1 MNLHKIY
8 IKSIAVDYRMVYN
21 INVIK
26 KGRNYLM
33 LRNWIK
39 KAALTLASVTT
50 LASVAMP
57 AVAGQETTQIDEL
70 SIGFVPS
77 RDPEEIVTATE
88 PLEQLLIDELATL
101 GYEVGSV
108 DISVGT
114 SYEAVGEGLSAGTID
129 IGFIPGGTYVLYDD
143 GAEVILTSTRAG
155 LSNDSDDPADWNAN
169 EPTEAT
175 DEQVTYY
182 RAIMIAGP
190 SEKGRELA
198 DKVNNGEELS
208 FEDLNSANW
217 SVMSPSSSAG
227 YIYPTIW
234 LQDNYQQN
242 LSDLEN
248 VVQADSYL
256 NSFAR
261 LASGQVDIL
270 TVFADGRRD
279 YVDQWQSE
287 LGGEND
293 IWTDTDVI
301 GVTPGIYNDTIS
313 VSNNSDNMS
322 DELKSA
328 LQEAFINISETE
340 EGKEIIAI
348 YAHEG
353 YEVAESADY
362 DVERQAQEILREQ
375 SN

>member
-1 MNLHKIY
+1 
-8 IKSIAVDYRMVYN
+8 
-21 INVIK
+21 
-26 KGRNYLM
+26 M

-234 LQDNYQQN
+234 LQDNFQQN

-313 VSNNSDNMS
+313 VSNNSENMS

>member
-1 MNLHKIY
+1 
-8 IKSIAVDYRMVYN
+8 
-21 INVIK
+21 
-26 KGRNYLM
+26 M

-57 AVAGQETTQIDEL
+57 AVAAQETTQIDEL

-101 GYEVGSV
+101 GYEIGSV

-155 LSNDSDDPADWNAN
+155 LSNDSEDPADWNAN

-313 VSNNSDNMS
+313 VSNNSENMS

>member
-1 MNLHKIY
+1 M
-8 IKSIAVDYRMVYN
+8 D
-21 INVIK
+21 
-26 KGRNYLM
+26 
-33 LRNWIK
+33 K

-57 AVAGQETTQIDEL
+57 AVAAQETTQIDEL

-234 LQDNYQQN
+234 LQDNFQQN

-313 VSNNSDNMS
+313 VSNNSENMS

>member
-1 MNLHKIY
+1 
-8 IKSIAVDYRMVYN
+8 
-21 INVIK
+21 
-26 KGRNYLM
+26 M
-33 LRNWIK
+33 LKNWFK
-39 KAALTLASVTT
+39 KAALTVASAAT
-50 LASVAMP
+50 LVSVAMP
-57 AVAGQETTQIDEL
+57 AVAAQETTQIDEL

-88 PLEQLLIDELATL
+88 PLEQLLIDELAKL

-108 DISVGT
+108 DITVGT
-114 SYEAVGEGLSAGTID
+114 SYEGVGEGLSAGTID

-155 LSNDSDDPADWNAN
+155 LSNDSDNPAEWNAN
-169 EPTEAT
+169 KPTEAT

-198 DKVNNGEELS
+198 NKVNNGEELS

-234 LQDNYQQN
+234 LQDNFGHN

-248 VVQADSYL
+248 LVQADSYL

-261 LASGQVDIL
+261 LASGQVDVL

-279 YVDQWQSE
+279 YVDQWEAE

-313 VSNNSDNMS
+313 VSNNSDAMT
-322 DELKSA
+322 DELKAA
-328 LQEAFINISETE
+328 LQEAFINISETD

-353 YEVAESADY
+353 YEIAESADY
-362 DVERQAQEILREQ
+362 DVERQAQQILRDQ

>member
-1 MNLHKIY
+1 MFK
-8 IKSIAVDYRMVYN
+8 
-21 INVIK
+21 
-26 KGRNYLM
+26 
-33 LRNWIK
+33 NWIK

-57 AVAGQETTQIDEL
+57 AVAAQETTQIDEL

-155 LSNDSDDPADWNAN
+155 LSNDSDEPADWNAN

-234 LQDNYQQN
+234 LQDNFQQN

-313 VSNNSDNMS
+313 VSNNSENMS

>member
-1 MNLHKIY
+1 MFK
-8 IKSIAVDYRMVYN
+8 
-21 INVIK
+21 
-26 KGRNYLM
+26 
-33 LRNWIK
+33 NWIK

-57 AVAGQETTQIDEL
+57 AVAAQETTQIDEL

-234 LQDNYQQN
+234 LQDNFQQN

-313 VSNNSDNMS
+313 VSNNSENMS

>member
-1 MNLHKIY
+1 
-8 IKSIAVDYRMVYN
+8 
-21 INVIK
+21 
-26 KGRNYLM
+26 M

-313 VSNNSDNMS
+313 VSNNSENMS

>member
-1 MNLHKIY
+1 
-8 IKSIAVDYRMVYN
+8 
-21 INVIK
+21 
-26 KGRNYLM
+26 M

-57 AVAGQETTQIDEL
+57 AVAAQETTQIDEL

>member
-1 MNLHKIY
+1 MFK
-8 IKSIAVDYRMVYN
+8 
-21 INVIK
+21 
-26 KGRNYLM
+26 
-33 LRNWIK
+33 NWIK

-57 AVAGQETTQIDEL
+57 AVAAQETTQIDEL

-234 LQDNYQQN
+234 LQDNFQQN

-301 GVTPGIYNDTIS
+301 GVTSGIYNDTIS
-313 VSNNSDNMS
+313 VSNNSENMS

>member
-1 MNLHKIY
+1 MFKNL
-8 IKSIAVDYRMVYN
+8 
-21 INVIK
+21 
-26 KGRNYLM
+26 
-33 LRNWIK
+33 IK

-57 AVAGQETTQIDEL
+57 AVAAQETTQIDEL

-234 LQDNYQQN
+234 LQDNFQQN

-248 VVQADSYL
+248 VVQTDSYL

-313 VSNNSDNMS
+313 VSNNSENMS

>member
-1 MNLHKIY
+1 MFK
-8 IKSIAVDYRMVYN
+8 
-21 INVIK
+21 
-26 KGRNYLM
+26 
-33 LRNWIK
+33 NWIK

-57 AVAGQETTQIDEL
+57 AVAAQETTQIDEL

-101 GYEVGSV
+101 GYEIGSV

-234 LQDNYQQN
+234 LQDNFQQN

-322 DELKSA
+322 DELKAA
-328 LQEAFINISETE
+328 LQEAFINISQTE

>member
-1 MNLHKIY
+1 MFK
-8 IKSIAVDYRMVYN
+8 
-21 INVIK
+21 
-26 KGRNYLM
+26 
-33 LRNWIK
+33 NWIK

-57 AVAGQETTQIDEL
+57 AVAAQETTQIDEL

-234 LQDNYQQN
+234 LQDNFQQN

-313 VSNNSDNMS
+313 VSNNSENMS

-340 EGKEIIAI
+340 EGKEIITI

>member
-1 MNLHKIY
+1 
-8 IKSIAVDYRMVYN
+8 
-21 INVIK
+21 
-26 KGRNYLM
+26 
-33 LRNWIK
+33 
-39 KAALTLASVTT
+39 
-50 LASVAMP
+50 MP
-57 AVAGQETTQIDEL
+57 AVAAQETTQIDEL

-234 LQDNYQQN
+234 LQDNFQQN

-313 VSNNSDNMS
+313 VSNNSENMS

-340 EGKEIIAI
+340 EGKEIITI

>member
-1 MNLHKIY
+1 MFK
-8 IKSIAVDYRMVYN
+8 
-21 INVIK
+21 
-26 KGRNYLM
+26 
-33 LRNWIK
+33 NWIK

-57 AVAGQETTQIDEL
+57 AVAAQETTQIDEL

-234 LQDNYQQN
+234 LQDNFQQN
-242 LSDLEN
+242 LSNLEN

-313 VSNNSDNMS
+313 VSNNSENMS

>member
-88 PLEQLLIDELATL
+88 PLEQLVIDELATL

>member
-1 MNLHKIY
+1 MFK
-8 IKSIAVDYRMVYN
+8 
-21 INVIK
+21 
-26 KGRNYLM
+26 
-33 LRNWIK
+33 NWIK

-57 AVAGQETTQIDEL
+57 AVAAQETTQIDEL

-234 LQDNYQQN
+234 LQDNFQQN

-261 LASGQVDIL
+261 LVSGQVDIL

-313 VSNNSDNMS
+313 VSNNSENMS

>member
-1 MNLHKIY
+1 
-8 IKSIAVDYRMVYN
+8 
-21 INVIK
+21 
-26 KGRNYLM
+26 M
-33 LRNWIK
+33 LKNWIK

-57 AVAGQETTQIDEL
+57 AVAAQETTQIGEL

-155 LSNDSDDPADWNAN
+155 LSNDSEDPADWNAN

-234 LQDNYQQN
+234 IQDNFQQN

-322 DELKSA
+322 DELKAA
-328 LQEAFINISETE
+328 LQEAFINISQTE

-353 YEVAESADY
+353 YEVAESSDY
-362 DVERQAQEILREQ
+362 EVERQAQEILREQ

>member
-1 MNLHKIY
+1 
-8 IKSIAVDYRMVYN
+8 
-21 INVIK
+21 
-26 KGRNYLM
+26 M
-33 LRNWIK
+33 LKNWFK
-39 KAALTLASVTT
+39 KAALTIASAAT

-57 AVAGQETTQIDEL
+57 AVAAQETTQIDEL

-88 PLEQLLIDELATL
+88 PLEQLLIDELAKL

-108 DISVGT
+108 DITVGT

-155 LSNDSDDPADWNAN
+155 LSNDSDNPAEWNAN
-169 EPTEAT
+169 KPTEAT

-198 DKVNNGEELS
+198 NKVNNGEELS

-234 LQDNYQQN
+234 LQDNFGHN
-242 LSDLEN
+242 LSELEN
-248 VVQADSYL
+248 LVQADSYL

-261 LASGQVDIL
+261 LASGQVDVL

-279 YVDQWQSE
+279 YVDQWEAE

-313 VSNNSDNMS
+313 VSNNSDAMT
-322 DELKSA
+322 DELKAA
-328 LQEAFINISETE
+328 LQEAFINISETD

-353 YEVAESADY
+353 YEIAESADY
-362 DVERQAQEILREQ
+362 DVERQAQQILRDQ

>member
-1 MNLHKIY
+1 MFK
-8 IKSIAVDYRMVYN
+8 
-21 INVIK
+21 
-26 KGRNYLM
+26 
-33 LRNWIK
+33 NWIK

-57 AVAGQETTQIDEL
+57 AVAAQETTQIDEL

-234 LQDNYQQN
+234 LQDNFQQN

-248 VVQADSYL
+248 VVQTDSYL

-313 VSNNSDNMS
+313 VSNNSENMS

>member
-1 MNLHKIY
+1 M
-8 IKSIAVDYRMVYN
+8 D
-21 INVIK
+21 
-26 KGRNYLM
+26 
-33 LRNWIK
+33 K

-88 PLEQLLIDELATL
+88 PLEQLVIDELATL

>member
-1 MNLHKIY
+1 MFK
-8 IKSIAVDYRMVYN
+8 
-21 INVIK
+21 
-26 KGRNYLM
+26 
-33 LRNWIK
+33 NWIK

-57 AVAGQETTQIDEL
+57 AVAAQEITQIDEL

-234 LQDNYQQN
+234 LQDNFQQN

-313 VSNNSDNMS
+313 VSNNSENMS

>member
-1 MNLHKIY
+1 
-8 IKSIAVDYRMVYN
+8 
-21 INVIK
+21 
-26 KGRNYLM
+26 M
-33 LRNWIK
+33 LKNWIK

-50 LASVAMP
+50 LASVAIP
-57 AVAGQETTQIDEL
+57 AVAAQETTQIDEL

-313 VSNNSDNMS
+313 VSNNSENMS

>member
-1 MNLHKIY
+1 MFK
-8 IKSIAVDYRMVYN
+8 
-21 INVIK
+21 
-26 KGRNYLM
+26 
-33 LRNWIK
+33 NWIK

-57 AVAGQETTQIDEL
+57 AVAAQEKTQIDEL

-234 LQDNYQQN
+234 LQDNFQQN

-313 VSNNSDNMS
+313 VSNNSENMS

>member
-1 MNLHKIY
+1 MFK
-8 IKSIAVDYRMVYN
+8 
-21 INVIK
+21 
-26 KGRNYLM
+26 
-33 LRNWIK
+33 NWIK

-57 AVAGQETTQIDEL
+57 AVAAQETTQIDEL

-143 GAEVILTSTRAG
+143 GAEIILTSTRAG
-155 LSNDSDDPADWNAN
+155 LSDSDDPADWNA

-234 LQDNYQQN
+234 LQDNFQQK
-242 LSDLEN
+242 
-248 VVQADSYL
+248 
-256 NSFAR
+256 
-261 LASGQVDIL
+261 
-270 TVFADGRRD
+270 T
-279 YVDQWQSE
+279 
-287 LGGEND
+287 
-293 IWTDTDVI
+293 
-301 GVTPGIYNDTIS
+301 
-313 VSNNSDNMS
+313 
-322 DELKSA
+322 
-328 LQEAFINISETE
+328 
-340 EGKEIIAI
+340 
-348 YAHEG
+348 
-353 YEVAESADY
+353 
-362 DVERQAQEILREQ
+362 
-375 SN
+375 

>member
-1 MNLHKIY
+1 
-8 IKSIAVDYRMVYN
+8 
-21 INVIK
+21 
-26 KGRNYLM
+26 M

>member
-1 MNLHKIY
+1 
-8 IKSIAVDYRMVYN
+8 
-21 INVIK
+21 
-26 KGRNYLM
+26 M
-33 LRNWIK
+33 LKNWFK
-39 KAALTLASVTT
+39 KAALTVASAAT
-50 LASVAMP
+50 LVSVAMP
-57 AVAGQETTQIDEL
+57 AVAAQETTQIDEL

-88 PLEQLLIDELATL
+88 PLEQLLIDELAKL

-108 DISVGT
+108 DITVGT

-155 LSNDSDDPADWNAN
+155 LSNDSDNPAEWNAN
-169 EPTEAT
+169 KPTEAT

-198 DKVNNGEELS
+198 NKVNNGEELS

-234 LQDNYQQN
+234 LQDNFGHN

-248 VVQADSYL
+248 LVQADSYL

-261 LASGQVDIL
+261 LASGQVDVL

-279 YVDQWQSE
+279 YVDQWEAE

-313 VSNNSDNMS
+313 VSNNSDAMT
-322 DELKSA
+322 DELKAA
-328 LQEAFINISETE
+328 LQEAFINISETD

-353 YEVAESADY
+353 YEIAESADY
-362 DVERQAQEILREQ
+362 DVERQAQQILRDQ

>member
-1 MNLHKIY
+1 
-8 IKSIAVDYRMVYN
+8 
-21 INVIK
+21 
-26 KGRNYLM
+26 M

-57 AVAGQETTQIDEL
+57 AVAAQETTQIDEL

-101 GYEVGSV
+101 GYEIGSV

-155 LSNDSDDPADWNAN
+155 LSNDSEDPADWNAN

-313 VSNNSDNMS
+313 VSNNSENMS
-322 DELKSA
+322 DELKAA

>member
-1 MNLHKIY
+1 
-8 IKSIAVDYRMVYN
+8 
-21 INVIK
+21 
-26 KGRNYLM
+26 
-33 LRNWIK
+33 
-39 KAALTLASVTT
+39 
-50 LASVAMP
+50 MP
-57 AVAGQETTQIDEL
+57 AVAAQETAQIDEL

-155 LSNDSDDPADWNAN
+155 LSNDSEDPADWNAN

-234 LQDNYQQN
+234 LQDNFQQN

-322 DELKSA
+322 DELKAA
-328 LQEAFINISETE
+328 LQEAFINISQTE

-353 YEVAESADY
+353 YEVAESSDY
-362 DVERQAQEILREQ
+362 EVERQAQEILREQ

>member
-1 MNLHKIY
+1 
-8 IKSIAVDYRMVYN
+8 
-21 INVIK
+21 
-26 KGRNYLM
+26 
-33 LRNWIK
+33 
-39 KAALTLASVTT
+39 
-50 LASVAMP
+50 MP
-57 AVAGQETTQIDEL
+57 AVAAQETTQIDEL

-234 LQDNYQQN
+234 LQDNFQQN

-313 VSNNSDNMS
+313 VSNNSENMS

>member
-1 MNLHKIY
+1 
-8 IKSIAVDYRMVYN
+8 
-21 INVIK
+21 
-26 KGRNYLM
+26 M

-57 AVAGQETTQIDEL
+57 AVAGQETTQVDEL

>member
-1 MNLHKIY
+1 MFK
-8 IKSIAVDYRMVYN
+8 
-21 INVIK
+21 
-26 KGRNYLM
+26 
-33 LRNWIK
+33 NWIK

-50 LASVAMP
+50 LSSVAMP
-57 AVAGQETTQIDEL
+57 AVAAQETTQIDEL

-234 LQDNYQQN
+234 LQDNFQQN

-313 VSNNSDNMS
+313 VSNNSENMS

>member
-1 MNLHKIY
+1 
-8 IKSIAVDYRMVYN
+8 MV
-21 INVIK
+21 K
-26 KGRNYLM
+26 
-33 LRNWIK
+33 NWIK
-39 KAALTLASVTT
+39 KAGLILTAAMAI
-50 LASVAMP
+50 ASVAGP
-57 AVAGQETTQIDEL
+57 AVSAQEATQIDEL

-88 PLEQLLIDELATL
+88 PLEQLLIDELANL
-101 GYEVGSV
+101 GYEVGEI
-108 DISVGT
+108 DITVGT

-155 LSNDSDDPADWNAN
+155 LSNDSDNPADWNEN

-182 RAIMIAGP
+182 RSIIIAGP
-190 SEKGRELA
+190 SEKGQELA
-198 DKVNNGEELS
+198 AKVNNGEELT

-217 SVMSPSSSAG
+217 SVMGPSSSAG

-234 LQDNYQQN
+234 LQDNFEKN
-242 LSDLEN
+242 ISDLEN

-261 LASGQVDIL
+261 LASEQVDIL

-279 YVDQWQSE
+279 YEEQWTTE

-293 IWTDTDVI
+293 IWADTDLI
-301 GVTPGIYNDTIS
+301 GVTSGIYNDTIS
-313 VSNNSDNMS
+313 VSINSDVMT
-322 DELKSA
+322 DELKAA
-328 LQEAFINISETE
+328 LQEAFINISNTE
-340 EGKEIIAI
+340 EGKEIISI
-348 YAHEG
+348 YSHEG
-353 YEVAESADY
+353 YELAEDADY
-362 DVERQAQEILREQ
+362 DVERQAQEILKEQ
-375 SN
+375 AN